1 MELNKIYNE
10 DCLVGMKKIPDA
22 SVHCIVT
29 DIPYNECNRTDNGLR
44 NLDKGKADIGIFD
57 VAVLTENLCDKTKG
71 SIYMFCGFNQVSTIR
86 QTMSQKGLSTR
97 IVVWEKTNPSP
108 MNGSVIWLN
117 GVELCVYGK
126 KQGATFNFHCKNTVF
141 RYPCGGGQNSSN
153 TEASGIDVTT
163 DSCKYKRRR
172 YRLGSFYG
180 QRHYCHR
187 LYQRKEELHRL

>member
-10 DCLVGMKKIPDA
+10 DCLEGMKKIPDA
-22 SVHCIVT
+22 SVDCIVT

-44 NLDKGKADIGIFD
+44 NLDKDKADIGIFD
-57 VAVLTENLCDKTKG
+57 VAVLTKNLCDKTKG

-86 QTMSQKGLSTR
+86 QAMSQKGLSTR

-108 MNGSVIWLN
+108 MNGSVIWLS

-126 KQGATFNFHCKNTVF
+126 KKGATFNFHCKNTVF
-141 RYPCGGGQNSSN
+141 RYPCGGGQKSSN
-153 TEASGIDVTT
+153 TEASWIDVTT

-172 YRLGSFYG
+172 YRLRPIHG
-180 QRHYCHR
+180 QRHHRHR
-187 LYQRKEELHRL
+187 LHQRKEELHRL